1 MEDKRLQWADKV
13 SIERIK
19 LMHPKLQEVL
29 LEDYLTINTK
39 LPKGIR
45 LRITQTLRTVE
56 EQNELYAQGRTKPGK
71 KVTNAPALSSYHNFG
86 IAFDFVILYDNDK
99 NGTFEEASYNE
110 KKDYDKNGKAD
121 WMEVVAFFKS
131 RGWIW
136 GGSFKTI
143 YDSPHFEKPM
153 GLTVAQ
159 YRDKW
164 NKGEIFIDV
173 NGKKYVK
180 L

>member
-13 SIERIK
+13 SLERIK
-19 LMHPKLQEVL
+19 LMHPNLQKVL

-45 LRITQTLRTVE
+45 LRITQTLRTIE
-56 EQNELYAQGRTKPGK
+56 EQDALYAQGRTKPGK
-71 KVTNAPALSSYHNFG
+71 KVTNARGGSSYHNWG
-86 IAFDFVILYDNDK
+86 VAFDFVILYDNDL
-99 NGTFEEASYNE
+99 NGSFEEASYNE
-110 KKDYDKNGKAD
+110 KKDFDKNGKAD
-121 WMEVVAFFKS
+121 WMEVVSFFKS
-131 RGWIW
+131 KGWAW
-136 GGSFKTI
+136 GGDFRSI

-153 GLTVAQ
+153 GLSVAQ

-164 NKGEIFIDV
+164 NKGETMTDS

-180 L
+180 I